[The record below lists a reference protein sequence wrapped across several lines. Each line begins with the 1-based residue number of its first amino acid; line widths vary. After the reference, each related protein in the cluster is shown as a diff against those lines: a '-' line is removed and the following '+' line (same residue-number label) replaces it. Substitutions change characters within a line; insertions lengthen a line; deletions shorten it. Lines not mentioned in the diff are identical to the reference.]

1 VEVGFAI
8 DVARRSP
15 FSLLVYFASQRASG
29 TMVAPCL
36 IFLVIRALLHY
47 CGNDGHYIV
56 SYNCVSVKKFL
67 TFVVVVV
74 VGKCLSVKTHSH
86 FRCDFRCD
94 IFLLMH
100 VNEWMRYECS
110 DEGTYTQN
118 INNSSTGSH
127 RSEEENR
134 PRTRSKKCVA

>member
-1 VEVGFAI
+1 MGFAI

-29 TMVAPCL
+29 TMVAPWL

-67 TFVVVVV
+67 TFVVV

-110 DEGTYTQN
+110 DEGAYTQN